1 MLRFQDV
8 IKAYATRVLFENA
21 SFAMTPGERL
31 GLVGRNGTGK
41 TTLLRMILGQEA
53 PDGGRIE
60 RPRGYRVGHLSQHL
74 QFDRPTILEEACVDL
89 PVQEGGWVEQHRA
102 EEALMGLGFDV
113 ADFGRAPG
121 ELSGGF
127 QVRLQLAKV
136 LVSEPNLLLL
146 DEPTNYLDI
155 VTMRWLER
163 YLRSWPGELIVV
175 THDRDFLDAVTTHTM
190 IIHRGRVRRV
200 EGTTAKLYEMLAREE
215 ELYEKARLGEERS
228 RRETERF
235 IDRFRYKAS
244 KARQVQS
251 RVKRLEK
258 LEQREELQGIDTL
271 SFRFR
276 PAPFRGHTLLRVED
290 LGFGYD
296 GSPELID
303 GLSFDIEAGD
313 RIAVIGKN
321 GKGKSTLLNLIA
333 GELAARSGTVK
344 PHPSVRM
351 AHFGQT
357 NIDRLERGR
366 TVEEEIEAAL
376 PIAERGSA
384 RGICGLMMFS
394 GDDAKKQVD
403 VLSGGERARV
413 LLGKLLVEPTH
424 LVLLDEPTNHL
435 DMESID

>member
-1 MLRFQDV
+1 
-8 IKAYATRVLFENA
+8 
-21 SFAMTPGERL
+21 
-31 GLVGRNGTGK
+31 
-41 TTLLRMILGQEA
+41 
-53 PDGGRIE
+53 
-60 RPRGYRVGHLSQHL
+60 
-74 QFDRPTILEEACVDL
+74 
-89 PVQEGGWVEQHRA
+89 
-102 EEALMGLGFDV
+102 GLGFEVGDL
-113 ADFGRAPG
+113 GRSPT

-136 LVSEPNLLLL
+136 LVSAPDLLLL

-175 THDRDFLDAVTTHTM
+175 THDREFLDAVTTHTM

-200 EGTTAKLYEMLAREE
+200 EGSTAKLYDMLAREE
-215 ELYEKARLGEERS
+215 ELHEKARLGEERS

-235 IDRFRYKAS
+235 IERFRYKAS

-251 RVKRLEK
+251 RVKQLEK
-258 LEQREELQGIDTL
+258 LEQREELQDLDSL

-276 PAPFRGHTLLRVED
+276 AAPFRGHTLLRIED
-290 LGFGYD
+290 LSFAYD
-296 GSPELID
+296 GGPELIG
-303 GLSFDIEAGD
+303 GLSLDVEMGD

-333 GELAARSGTVK
+333 AEISPKHGVVK
-344 PHPSVRM
+344 PHPSVHM

-357 NIDRLERGR
+357 NIARLERGR

-376 PIAERGSA
+376 PIAERGAA

-394 GDDAKKQVD
+394 GDDASKKVD

-413 LLGKLLVEPTH
+413 LLGTLLVSPAH
-424 LVLLDEPTNHL
+424 LVL
-435 DMESID
+435 